1 MSCAAPWIG
10 MVLACAIVMGST
22 DEAPSTARRRSE
34 SEELRRLN
42 RTLRALSSSSQALLH
57 ATDEAHYLEEV
68 CRIVVEDCGHAMVW
82 VGFAEDDPDKTVR
95 PVAYA
100 GLDEGYLK
108 GLRVTWSDSE
118 RGRGPTGTAIRTGR
132 PSACPR
138 MQTDPRFGPWREE
151 ATRRG
156 YASSIVFPLMSEGK
170 AFGAITIYSREPD
183 PFSDEEQRLLAEL
196 ANVLAYGIVAI
207 RGRAARQ
214 GAEEA
219 LRRSEALYRAIAR
232 NIPGGGLYV
241 VDRDL
246 RYVVVEGSLP
256 RLFSME
262 RQRSEGRALH
272 ETLDGEICEMVEE
285 RFRRALAGET
295 ASYEWEYRGRVLWS
309 HYVPLRDD
317 SGGVDAAM
325 LLSMDITERTRA
337 EEALREADRRRNE
350 FIGVLSHELRNPLT
364 PLRNA
369 AYVLDRAEPGGEQA
383 SRARAVIGRQID
395 HMAHLV
401 DDLLDATRISR
412 GKIQLAR
419 SRIELTDTVRR
430 AVEDHTPEFATREIA
445 LELRAEAAQLWLD
458 ADPTRIAQVVGNL
471 LQNAAKFTSAQGR
484 VTVFVEREP
493 GDRAVIR
500 VVDDGVGIT
509 PALLPKVFEPFIQGD
524 ESLHR
529 SQGGLG
535 LGLSLVKGLVELHG
549 GTVQVR
555 SEGTGCGAELTVRL
569 PLAVR
574 RSGPAPRAPP
584 RALPPSRRRVLVI
597 EDNLDAA
604 ETLGELLSL
613 AGHEVETA
621 HDGADGLRKA
631 LSFNPE
637 VVLCDIGLPGMNGYD
652 VARAMRAAP
661 ALASAVLVAVTGY
674 ALPEDQKRAAEAG
687 FDHHLSKPVSLE
699 QIHSVVAS
707 SARG

>member
-1 MSCAAPWIG
+1 M
-10 MVLACAIVMGST
+10 
-22 DEAPSTARRRSE
+22 
-34 SEELRRLN
+34 LR
-42 RTLRALSSSSQALLH
+42 
-57 ATDEAHYLEEV
+57 ATDEASYLEEV

-82 VGFAEDDPDKTVR
+82 IGFAEDDPDKTVR
-95 PVAYA
+95 PVAHA
-100 GLDEGYLK
+100 GFDDGYLNS
-108 GLRVTWSDSE
+108 LHVTWADGE
-118 RGRGPTGTAIRTGR
+118 RGRGPTGTAIRTGQ
-132 PSACPR
+132 PSACPK

-151 ATRRG
+151 AIRRG
-156 YASSIVFPLMSEGK
+156 YASSIVFPLMSDGR

-183 PFSDEEQRLLAEL
+183 PFSEEEQRLLAEL
-196 ANVLAYGIVAI
+196 ANVLAYGIDAI
-207 RGRAARQ
+207 RARAARQ
-214 GAEEA
+214 CAEEA

-232 NIPGGGLYV
+232 HIPGGGVFV

-256 RLFSME
+256 LLFSLE
-262 RQRSEGRALH
+262 RQRVEGRALH
-272 ETLDGEICEMVEE
+272 EALAGEIREMVEE

-295 ASYEWEYRGRVLWS
+295 ASYEWEYHGRVLWS

-317 SGGVDAAM
+317 RGSVTAAM
-325 LLSMDITERTRA
+325 VLSMDITERTRT

-350 FIGVLSHELRNPLT
+350 FLGVLSHELRNPLA

-369 AYVLDRAEPGGEQA
+369 AYVLDRAEPGSEQA
-383 SRARAVIGRQID
+383 IRAKGVIGRQID

-419 SRIELTDTVRR
+419 SRIELTDTVRH
-430 AVEDHTPEFATREIA
+430 AVEDHSPEFVTRDIA
-445 LELRAEAAQLWLD
+445 LELRVEASQLWLD

-493 GDRAVIR
+493 GDCAVIR
-500 VVDDGVGIT
+500 VVDDGVGIP
-509 PALLPKVFEPFIQGD
+509 PALLPKLFEPFIQGD
-524 ESLHR
+524 DSLHR

-535 LGLSLVKGLVELHG
+535 LGLALVKGLVELHG
-549 GTVQVR
+549 GTVQAS
-555 SEGTGCGAELTVRL
+555 SEGAGRGAEFTVRL
-569 PLAVR
+569 PLALQCSR
-574 RSGPAPRAPP
+574 LPPGGAPRAVPS
-584 RALPPSRRRVLVI
+584 SRRRVLVI

-621 HDGADGLRKA
+621 HDGADGFQKA
-631 LSFNPE
+631 LSFNPD

-661 ALASAVLVAVTGY
+661 ALASAILVAVTGY
-674 ALPEDQKRAAEAG
+674 ALPDDQQRAAEAG
-687 FDHHLSKPVSLE
+687 FDHHLSKPVSWE
-699 QIHSVVAS
+699 QLHSVVATS
-707 SARG
+707 TRG

>member
-1 MSCAAPWIG
+1 
-10 MVLACAIVMGST
+10 MGST

>member
-1 MSCAAPWIG
+1 
-10 MVLACAIVMGST
+10 MGST

-350 FIGVLSHELRNPLT
+350 FLGVLSHELRNPLT